1 MSEEFKGIVDSSYD
15 NAENNAVFWVYTKDY
30 IFGMLPAN
38 PDGSRWTEVSYTFED
53 PDEPLVKT
61 ERSADLSFQFLLEE
75 VSKGVSFYVEDLN
88 VYKIKEFAKTV
99 ESKPGPEKINALI
112 SELNGNPSSYSAN
125 FPIIKS
131 KDELQVLKDKV

>member
-1 MSEEFKGIVDSSYD
+1 MAEELKAIIDSSYD
-15 NAENNAVFWVYTKDY
+15 IGSFIPFWTYNQDY
-30 IFGMLPAN
+30 IFGMVPAN

-88 VYKIKEFAKTV
+88 VSKIKEFAKSV
-99 ESKPGPEKINALI
+99 ETKPGPEKINTLI
-112 SELNGNPSSYSAN
+112 SELNNNSSNYSSN

-131 KDELQVLKDKV
+131 KDDLQILKDKL